1 MPADINAATWSTT
14 DSSNNSAAPT
24 GAPEGMAP
32 GGVNDV
38 LRAHQGALKRWHNHV
53 SPTVTTGGTA
63 TAMTLTYDV
72 APTSYVNGDLYTFTL
87 NANIGAAA
95 TLNVNALGAKSIYKW
110 DGSAWAAVAASDVL
124 SGQQMMVAYNSGA
137 DRFYILSPFIIP
149 ATITGTKTFSAA
161 VNFALGAN
169 IASATT
175 TDIGA
180 ATGNTVHITGTTTI
194 TGLGTAA
201 SGIVRDVIFDGALTL
216 THNATSLILQG
227 GSNITTAAGDT
238 ARFVSEGSGNW
249 RCLQYQRTLYAPD
262 GEQTVYATTTAVSTG
277 TTAIPGDDTIPQNTE
292 GDQYI
297 TASITPKSAT
307 SRLIINVT
315 LNISSSATDNPIIAL
330 FQDSTANA
338 LAAVVTRIDS
348 ATIYQCVTFTH
359 VMTSGTTS
367 STTFK
372 VRAGTTAAAT
382 ITVNGSG
389 GARKLGGVY
398 QSSIVIREVFP

>member
-1 MPADINAATWSTT
+1 MADISASSWSET
-14 DSSNNSAAPT
+14 DGSNNSSAPT

-32 GGVNDV
+32 SGLNDV
-38 LRAHQGALKRWHNHV
+38 LRAHQGAVKRFYNHINA
-53 SPTVTTGGTA
+53 TGTTGGTA
-63 TAMTLTYDV
+63 TALTLTYSV
-72 APTSYVNGDLYTFTL
+72 APAAYVNGDVYTFAL

-95 TLNVNALGAKSIYKW
+95 TLNVNALGAKAIYKW
-110 DGSAWAAVAASDVL
+110 DGTAWAAVAASDYL
-124 SGQQMMVAYNSGA
+124 SGQILMAAYNSIA
-137 DRFYILSPFIIP
+137 DKFYVVGPDIRS
-149 ATITGTKTFSAA
+149 TIAGTKTFSAA
-161 VNFALGAN
+161 VNLALGSN

-180 ATGNTVHITGTTTI
+180 ATGNTVHVTGTTTI
-194 TGLGTAA
+194 TGLGTVAA
-201 SGIVRDVIFDGALTL
+201 GTTRTVIFDGALTL
-216 THNATSLILQG
+216 THNGTSLILPG
-227 GSNITTAAGDT
+227 AANIATAAGDVAT
-238 ARFVSEGSGNW
+238 FVSEGSGNW
-249 RCLQYQRTLYAPD
+249 RCTQYQRTLYAPD

-297 TASITPKSAT
+297 TASITPKSDT

-367 STTFK
+367 STTFN

-398 QSSIVIREVFP
+398 QSSLVIREVFP